1 MPGSSITLSLLSG
14 RTSKVWLREIPCVK
28 NTYKLRRNR
37 AKTAVL
43 TRADH
48 IRHVIACEQP
58 IGIKQKRS
66 STCSTAH
73 ELSIDTNCVR
83 LNALVN

>member
-1 MPGSSITLSLLSG
+1 MLGSSITLSLLSELDKQS
-14 RTSKVWLREIPCVK
+14 TAA
-28 NTYKLRRNR
+28 RNSIATKR

-48 IRHVIACEQP
+48 IQHVIAREQP
-58 IGIKQKRS
+58 IGYKRKRS
-66 STCSTAH
+66 SKYSTAH